1 VYGSIHTGLPLGATL
16 ILEPKEISM
25 SEHLDAGTKFDHTR
39 IGGAIMSTIKL
50 CLFVASFGF
59 AFPTLLS
66 H

>member
-1 VYGSIHTGLPLGATL
+1 
-16 ILEPKEISM
+16 M